1 MEWLVKLAAV
11 EGFLPHGYCFQW
23 SPQRLSLMV
32 GSDLAVVAAYY
43 SIPVALVAFV
53 RARKDV
59 RFNGVFW
66 LFAAFIFLCGTTH
79 LVDVATIWYPAY
91 WVHAYT
97 KLATAIVSAATA
109 VALWVLMPKLLKLPS
124 NDQLTSL
131 VSQLELE
138 VAQRRE
144 AQERLDQ
151 LNEEL
156 ERRVQD
162 RTRELE
168 AAERERERLKD
179 ADRARELAEAKDRAK
194 SEFLSRMSHEL
205 RTPLNAVLGFTQ
217 LLGME
222 AHRGQLSTSQLDWIE
237 RTHGAGKHLLSLVD
251 ELLDMARIEARGLEI
266 RSEPVDLAAMAR
278 ECEGLLAHAALERDV
293 SVAISVEG
301 QRQMVSSD
309 PRRLRQVLMNLL
321 SNAIK
326 YNRRGGKVEARMRLD
341 GAELHLEVNDTGIGM
356 TAEQTGQLFAP
367 FNRLGKETDQRYPG
381 TGLGLAITK
390 QVVEALGGHISV
402 SSSPDAGSEFLVV
415 LPVAPTR

>member
-1 MEWLVKLAAV
+1 MEWLLKLAAV
-11 EGFLPHGYCFQW
+11 QGFLPHGYCFQW
-23 SPQRLSLMV
+23 SPALLNLMV
-32 GSDLAVVAAYY
+32 GSDLTVVASYY

-59 RFNGVFW
+59 RFNWVFW

-79 LVDVATIWYPAY
+79 LVDIAMIWYPAY
-91 WVHAYT
+91 WVQGYA
-97 KLATAIVSAATA
+97 KLATALVSAATA
-109 VALWVLMPKLLKLPS
+109 IALWMLMPRLLKLPS
-124 NDQLTSL
+124 NDQLMSL
-131 VSQLELE
+131 VAQLELE
-138 VAQRRE
+138 VVQRRE
-144 AQERLDQ
+144 AQARLDQ

-222 AHRGQLSTSQLDWIE
+222 AHRGQLSMSQRDWIE

-266 RSEPVDLAAMAR
+266 RTEPVDLAVMAR
-278 ECEGLLAHAALERDV
+278 ECEALLAHAARECDV
-293 SVAISVEG
+293 SIAVLVEG
-301 QRQMVSSD
+301 HRQTVSSD

-326 YNRRGGKVEARMRLD
+326 YNRRGGRVEARMRLE
-341 GAELHLEVNDTGIGM
+341 GSELRLAVTDTGIGM
-356 TAEQTGQLFAP
+356 TEAQTEQLFAP
-367 FNRLGKETDQRYPG
+367 FNRLGKEADQRYPG

-402 SSSPDAGSEFLVV
+402 SSSPGSGSEFMVV
-415 LPVAPTR
+415 LPVTHTV

>member
-11 EGFLPHGYCFQW
+11 QGFLPHGYCFQW
-23 SPQRLSLMV
+23 SPQLLSLMV
-32 GSDLAVVAAYY
+32 GSDLTVVASYY

-59 RFNGVFW
+59 RFNWVFW

-79 LVDVATIWYPAY
+79 LVDVAMIWYPAY
-91 WVHAYT
+91 WVHGYT
-97 KLATAIVSAATA
+97 KLATALVSAATA
-109 VALWVLMPKLLKLPS
+109 VALWVLMPRLLKLPS
-124 NDQLTSL
+124 NDQLTGL
-131 VSQLELE
+131 VAQLERE

-144 AQERLDQ
+144 AQARLDR
-151 LNEEL
+151 LNEDL
-156 ERRVQD
+156 ERRVRE
-162 RTRELE
+162 RTLALE
-168 AAERERERLKD
+168 VAERERERLKD

-205 RTPLNAVLGFTQ
+205 RTPLNAVLGFTE

-222 AHRGQLSTSQLDWIE
+222 AHRGQLSSSQRDWID

-278 ECEGLLAHAALERDV
+278 ECEALLAHAARECDV
-293 SVAISVEG
+293 SVAVSVEG
-301 QRQMVSSD
+301 PARTVSSD

-326 YNRRGGKVEARMRLD
+326 YTRRGGRVEASMRLD
-341 GAELHLEVNDTGIGM
+341 GAELRLEVKDTGIGM
-356 TAEQTGQLFAP
+356 TEEQTGQLFAP
-367 FNRLGKETDQRYPG
+367 FNRLGKETDRRYPG

-390 QVVEALGGHISV
+390 QVVEALGGRICV
-402 SSSPDAGSEFLVV
+402 SSSPGAGSEFSVV
-415 LPVAPTR
+415 LPVASTS